1 MNNET
6 NRMMDLCEN
15 IKERINDIKSECSDL
30 QLSLV
35 SLGDDVWEKY
45 PEQEDIWDNIQ
56 LCISRIDSATSELN
70 RAESDFN
77 CVYDDIH
84 YNEFEAMKE

>member
-1 MNNET
+1 MSNET

-15 IKERINDIKSECSDL
+15 IREEIDDIKRKCSNL
-30 QLSLV
+30 QLLLD
-35 SLGDDVWEKY
+35 SLGADVFDKY

-56 LCISRIDSATSELN
+56 FCISRIDSATSELN
-70 RAESDFN
+70 RAESYFN

>member
-1 MNNET
+1 MSNET
-6 NRMMDLCEN
+6 NKMIDLCEY
-15 IKERINDIKSECSDL
+15 IREQIDKIKSQCSDL
-30 QLSLV
+30 QLSLD
-35 SLGDDVWEKY
+35 SLGEDVWEKY

-56 LCISRIDSATSELN
+56 FCISRIDSATSELN

>member
-1 MNNET
+1 MSNET

-15 IKERINDIKSECSDL
+15 IREEIDDIKSKCSDL

-35 SLGDDVWEKY
+35 SLGDDAWEKY

-56 LCISRIDSATSELN
+56 FCISRIDSATSELN

>member
-1 MNNET
+1 MSNET

-15 IKERINDIKSECSDL
+15 IREKIDDIKSKCFDL

-35 SLGDDVWEKY
+35 SLGDDAWEKY

-56 LCISRIDSATSELN
+56 FCISHIDSATRELN
-70 RAESDFN
+70 RTESYFN